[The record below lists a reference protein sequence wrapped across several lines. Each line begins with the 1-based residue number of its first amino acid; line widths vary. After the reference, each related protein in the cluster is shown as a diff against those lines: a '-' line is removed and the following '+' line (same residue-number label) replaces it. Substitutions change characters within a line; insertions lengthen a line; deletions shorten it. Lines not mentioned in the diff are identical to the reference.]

1 MVGLLKFVA
10 RVVAFLPAGMVRA
23 WARHWGWLLAHVAR
37 IRRGYVLETLARCL
51 PDVTVAE
58 RRRIYVE
65 MWQHQVLNIMEL
77 MRFYGG
83 RRAEFAEGLEVY
95 GEEHVQAA
103 LARGKGAL
111 ILTAHLGNYV
121 LMGIL
126 AVQRFGYSLSI
137 ISKVLKNRVA
147 EELFESLRQAGGV
160 NGIHAQQA
168 YRPAVRALRRQELVG
183 FMLDQQRPASQGV
196 FVDFFG
202 RLASTSPGL
211 AFMSAATGAPGE
223 IGRASCRE
231 RV

>member
-95 GEEHVQAA
+95 GEEHEMCIRDSLWLWAQAPYHP
-103 LARGKGAL
+103 RW
-111 ILTAHLGNYV
+111 YC
-121 LMGIL
+121 
-126 AVQRFGYSLSI
+126 
-137 ISKVLKNRVA
+137 
-147 EELFESLRQAGGV
+147 RQG
-160 NGIHAQQA
+160 
-168 YRPAVRALRRQELVG
+168 
-183 FMLDQQRPASQGV
+183 
-196 FVDFFG
+196 
-202 RLASTSPGL
+202 
-211 AFMSAATGAPGE
+211 
-223 IGRASCRE
+223 
-231 RV
+231 

>member
-77 MRFYGG
+77 MRFTGAA
-83 RRAEFAEGLEVY
+83 AEFAEGWRFT
-95 GEEHVQAA
+95 
-103 LARGKGAL
+103 ARACAGGVGAREGAL

-126 AVQRFGYSLSI
+126 AVQRFGYRCL
-137 ISKVLKNRVA
+137 
-147 EELFESLRQAGGV
+147 LF
-160 NGIHAQQA
+160 
-168 YRPAVRALRRQELVG
+168 PK
-183 FMLDQQRPASQGV
+183 
-196 FVDFFG
+196 
-202 RLASTSPGL
+202 
-211 AFMSAATGAPGE
+211 
-223 IGRASCRE
+223 C
-231 RV
+231 